1 MFSRKSGVVAAC
13 IFRERKKAGLS
24 QEALAE
30 QLHVTR
36 QTISNWESGRSLPD
50 IESLKALA
58 QALNVPIERLIYDQ
72 QAVQTE
78 QAPDP
83 PLSSALFQ
91 ALREDLALDIW
102 CRRLGIFVL
111 VWGLFSGIRT
121 ASGAVQTGENSVGF
135 GFDWASA
142 FSVWYTALIR
152 GSLLLGISK
161 ILNLL
166 KNQEP

>member
-1 MFSRKSGVVAAC
+1 MFSRKPNIVGAC

-24 QEALAE
+24 QETLAE

-72 QAVQTE
+72 QAVQTK

-83 PLSSALFQ
+83 LFSAIFQ
-91 ALREDLALDIW
+91 DLRRDFALDIW

-111 VWGLFSGIRT
+111 VWGLFSGISA

-135 GFDWASA
+135 GFDWSSA
-142 FSVWYTALIR
+142 FSVWYTAVIR

>member
-1 MFSRKSGVVAAC
+1 MFSRKTSIVGAC
-13 IFRERKKAGLS
+13 IFRERKKAGMS

-36 QTISNWESGRSLPD
+36 QTISNWESGKSLPD

-58 QALNVPIERLIYDQ
+58 QALNVPIERLIYDK

-78 QAPDP
+78 QAPDS
-83 PLSSALFQ
+83 LFSAISQ
-91 ALREDLALDIW
+91 DLRRDFALDIW

-111 VWGLFSGIRT
+111 VWGLFSGISA

-135 GFDWASA
+135 AFDWSSA
-142 FSVWYTALIR
+142 FSVWYTAVIR

-161 ILNLL
+161 ILTLL

>member
-1 MFSRKSGVVAAC
+1 MFSRKSGIVGTC
-13 IFRERKKAGLS
+13 IFRERKKACLS

-78 QAPDP
+78 QA
-83 PLSSALFQ
+83 SALFQ
-91 ALREDLALDIW
+91 NLREDFALDIL

-111 VWGLFSGIRT
+111 VWGLFSGISA

-135 GFDWASA
+135 GFDWSSA

-161 ILNLL
+161 I
-166 KNQEP
+166 